1 MAIALPVND
10 GRQVSVTST
19 SRQPRSLLHALVVHR
34 AFIVR
39 AGVSALLA
47 NDVSFGVADASSIHD
62 ALRMSATLH
71 PQLVL
76 FDFTQTEGPEA
87 CRLLVGI
94 WPRPT
99 LVALVTRPE
108 TIHPQDCLA
117 AGADAV
123 IAIDA
128 VTQDAFLHVVQQA
141 MAGAGPLVAGF
152 RASAATPID
161 AMEAVGP
168 LSVLTP
174 REREVLY
181 LIGEGL
187 SNMEIADTLF
197 LSVKTVEAH
206 RANLSRKLN
215 IRPRAGLIRL
225 AMRGGLA

>member
-1 MAIALPVND
+1 MAIASIPVND
-10 GRQVSVTST
+10 RRQYGVTSP
-19 SRQPRSLLHALVVHR
+19 RQARPLTHALIVHR
-34 AFIVR
+34 APIVR

-47 NDVSFGVADASSIHD
+47 NDVTYGVADASSVHD
-62 ALRMSATLH
+62 GLRMSATLH

-76 FDFTQTEGPEA
+76 FDYTQSEGPEA
-87 CRLLVGI
+87 CRLLAGI

-99 LVALVTRPE
+99 LIALVSRPE
-108 TIHPQDCLA
+108 TVHPQDVLA

-123 IAIDA
+123 IAVDA
-128 VTQDAFLHVVQQA
+128 VSQDAFLHVVSQA

-152 RASAATPID
+152 RASTAAPVD

-168 LSVLTP
+168 LAALTP

-187 SNMEIADTLF
+187 SNTEIADTLF

-225 AMRGGLA
+225 AMRGGLG

>member
-1 MAIALPVND
+1 MAIASIPVTD
-10 GRQVSVTST
+10 RRQFGVTSPRQVRPLT
-19 SRQPRSLLHALVVHR
+19 HALIVHR
-34 AFIVR
+34 APIVR

-47 NDVSFGVADASSIHD
+47 NDVSYGVADAATVHD
-62 ALRMSATLH
+62 GLRMSATLH

-76 FDFTQTEGPEA
+76 FDYTQAEGPEA
-87 CRLLVGI
+87 CRLLAGI

-99 LVALVTRPE
+99 LVALVSRPE
-108 TIHPQDCLA
+108 TVHPQDVLA

-123 IAIDA
+123 IAVDA
-128 VTQDAFLHVVQQA
+128 ASQDAFLHVVSQA
-141 MAGAGPLVAGF
+141 MAGAGPLVTGF
-152 RASAATPID
+152 RATAATPVD

-168 LSVLTP
+168 LAALTP

-187 SNMEIADTLF
+187 SNTEIADTLF

-225 AMRGGLA
+225 AMRGGLG